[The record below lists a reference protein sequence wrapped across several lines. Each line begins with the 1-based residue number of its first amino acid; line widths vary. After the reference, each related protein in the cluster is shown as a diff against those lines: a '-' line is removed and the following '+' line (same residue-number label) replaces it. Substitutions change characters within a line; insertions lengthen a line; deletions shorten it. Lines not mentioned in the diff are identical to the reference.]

1 MTSFGVFEG
10 VTPATVIVSGV
21 PGAGKT
27 TVASLLARRFERAA
41 HLEADE
47 LQRMVVSGGVSAG
60 GQALDAA
67 GNPQGEALRQL
78 ELRGRNMCLLAN
90 SFAEAGVVAVI
101 DDVVVGSR
109 LASFRS
115 MLTGRPLWFVLL
127 TPDLEQVRIRNAARG
142 SSRVFETWRHL
153 DATMRDETERVG
165 LWLDSSGLTAEQTVD
180 RILEEGG
187 AAARIA

>member
-1 MTSFGVFEG
+1 MNPGGDFDG
-10 VTPATVIVSGV
+10 VTPAVVIVSGI

-27 TVASLLARRFERAA
+27 TVARLLAGRFERAA

-60 GQALDAA
+60 SEPLDAA
-67 GNPQGEALRQL
+67 GRPQGEALRQL
-78 ELRGRNMCLLAN
+78 ELRGRNVCLLAN

-109 LASFRS
+109 FASFRS

-127 TPDLEQVRIRNAARG
+127 TPELEQVRARNAGRG
-142 SSRVFETWRHL
+142 SIDVFETWRHL
-153 DATMRDETERVG
+153 DATMREETERVG
-165 LWLDSSGLTAEQTVD
+165 LWLDSSGLTAEETVE
-180 RILEEGG
+180 RILADRG
-187 AAARIA
+187 ATARIA